1 MKSAVIET
9 QIYQTLN
16 NFNMKHLTS
25 ILHRNRHFLYY
36 VLAVVFFGGLFTF
49 FAYHNF
55 NWFPEKERSQFT
67 IKIYYQ
73 SGKIDI
79 KTFDL
84 PKSTHLALINNNSR
98 SNLTSIWYYNE
109 KPFGK
114 EYGYLIM
121 GVEDYEIV
129 GVK

>member
-1 MKSAVIET
+1 MK
-9 QIYQTLN
+9 N
-16 NFNMKHLTS
+16 LTS
-25 ILHRNRHFLYY
+25 KLHQNRHFLYCL
-36 VLAVVFFGGLFTF
+36 LAVVFFSVLFTF

-55 NWFPEKERSQFT
+55 NLFPEKERNQFT

-73 SGKIDI
+73 SGRVDI
-79 KTFDL
+79 KTFNL
-84 PKSTHLALINNNSR
+84 PKSTRFSLINNNSR

-114 EYGYLIM
+114 EYGYLVM

-129 GVK
+129 SVK

>member
-1 MKSAVIET
+1 MKKEGQNSIT
-9 QIYQTLN
+9 PQN
-16 NFNMKHLTS
+16 SNMKYLTS
-25 ILHRNRHFLYY
+25 ILHRNRYFLYY
-36 VLAVVFFGGLFTF
+36 VLAVVYLGGLFTF
-49 FAYHNF
+49 FAYYNF
-55 NWFPEKERSQFT
+55 NLFPEKERSLFT

-73 SGKIDI
+73 SGRRDT

-84 PKSTHLALINNNSR
+84 PKSTHFSLINNNSR

-114 EYGYLIM
+114 ERGYLIM

>member
-1 MKSAVIET
+1 
-9 QIYQTLN
+9 
-16 NFNMKHLTS
+16 MKHLIS
-25 ILHRNRHFLYY
+25 NLHRNRHFLYCLL
-36 VLAVVFFGGLFTF
+36 VVVFFGGLFTF

-55 NWFPEKERSQFT
+55 NWFPEKERKLFT

-73 SGKIDI
+73 SGRTDT

-84 PKSTHLALINNNSR
+84 PKSTHFSLINNNSR

-114 EYGYLIM
+114 EYGYLVM

-129 GVK
+129 GSR